1 MINYYVS
8 HVHVL
13 GCYRQ
18 PQPMQHVDAER
29 GVRAVMVVLVVVV
42 VAATVK
48 EKEEDNWMIQKQN
61 ISQRWRPEK
70 KERKKSRIKRKRKQ
84 KTN

>member
-1 MINYYVS
+1 MATILWIQILFFEQNIHVIMNVMINYYVS

-29 GVRAVMVVLVVVV
+29 GVRAVMVVVVVVV

-48 EKEEDNWMIQKQN
+48 EKEEDN
-61 ISQRWRPEK
+61 
-70 KERKKSRIKRKRKQ
+70 
-84 KTN
+84 